1 MFATLVAILLILTR
15 LGFTIFGAIS
25 YFDAPTVTK
34 NEPACNQSMPLINKL
49 QNATNIWYE
58 PRKQRSV
65 S

>member
-25 YFDAPTVTK
+25 HFDDPTVTK
-34 NEPACNQSMPLINKL
+34 NEPACNQSRPLIS
-49 QNATNIWYE
+49 NATNIWYE